1 MVTWVSSCSALNWG
15 LAQTAVSLTQGD
27 HSPVTS
33 KQRFSP
39 AGKLSVQ
46 EPASFG
52 ASLDSHATIT
62 LRV

>member
-15 LAQTAVSLTQGD
+15 LAQTAASLNQGD
-27 HSPVTS
+27 HSPVNS
-33 KQRFSP
+33 KQRLSP
-39 AGKLSVQ
+39 AGKLSIQ

-62 LRV
+62 LHV